1 MNKVQLSKLQ
11 IADLCRELALM
22 LHAGIGT
29 GDGLFLLAEE
39 EKDAALK
46 EMLTDMAKA
55 VDEGAFLAHAFEDA
69 GCFPVYMSGLLN
81 VGERVGRLEEALMA
95 LSRYYESKDR
105 LERQITNA
113 LTYPVILLIL
123 MLVVIVVLLT
133 RVLPVFNDVYASL
146 GGQLTGVAWGLLV
159 FGQALDKLLP
169 VLVVILAVVLILLA
183 VFVFHTGLRAKMLAL
198 WNRHFGDKG
207 VSRKLN
213 NARFAQALSMG
224 LSSGLSPEEAVDMA
238 ALLLADIPKAAE
250 RCKKCRDLLL
260 ENVNLADALG
270 EAELMSPSACR
281 LLTLGIRSGSGDTV
295 MEDLANRMQEEAH
308 HEVERTAAKVEP
320 ALVLITTVLVGA
332 ILLSVML
339 PLMNI
344 MTTIG

>member
-1 MNKVQLSKLQ
+1 MNKVQLSKIQ

-39 EKDAALK
+39 EKDADLK

-55 VDEGAFLAHAFEDA
+55 VDEGTFLAQAFENT
-69 GCFPVYMSGLLN
+69 GCFPIYMSGLLN

-95 LSRYYESKDR
+95 LSRYYENKDR

-146 GGQLTGVAWGLLV
+146 GGQLTGVARGLLI
-159 FGQALDKLLP
+159 FGQALDKFLP
-169 VLVVILAVVLILLA
+169 VLVVVLA
-183 VFVFHTGLRAKMLAL
+183 VFLLLLAGFVFHSGLRAKMLKF
-198 WNRHFGDKG
+198 WNNRFGDKG

-224 LSSGLSPEEAVDMA
+224 LSSGLSPEESVDMA
-238 ALLLADIPKAAE
+238 ALLLSDIPKAAE
-250 RCKKCRDLLL
+250 RCNKCKEMLL
-260 ENVNLADALG
+260 ENVSLAEALG
-270 EAELMSPSACR
+270 NADLMAPSACR
-281 LLTLGIRSGSGDTV
+281 LLTLGMRSGSGDTV

-320 ALVLITTVLVGA
+320 ALVLVTTVLVGA

>member
-55 VDEGAFLAHAFEDA
+55 VDAGAFLAQAFEDA

-95 LSRYYESKDR
+95 LSKYYENKDR

-169 VLVVILAVVLILLA
+169 VLVVVLAVVLILLA
-183 VFVFHTGLRAKMLAL
+183 VFVFHSGLRAKMLAL

-224 LSSGLSPEEAVDMA
+224 LSSGLAPEEAVDMA

-260 ENVNLADALG
+260 ENVSLADALG

-295 MEDLANRMQEEAH
+295 MEDLENRMQEEAH

>member
-55 VDEGAFLAHAFEDA
+55 VDAGAFLAQAFEDTC
-69 GCFPVYMSGLLN
+69 CFPVYMSGLLN

-183 VFVFHTGLRAKMLAL
+183 VFVFHSGLRAKMLAL